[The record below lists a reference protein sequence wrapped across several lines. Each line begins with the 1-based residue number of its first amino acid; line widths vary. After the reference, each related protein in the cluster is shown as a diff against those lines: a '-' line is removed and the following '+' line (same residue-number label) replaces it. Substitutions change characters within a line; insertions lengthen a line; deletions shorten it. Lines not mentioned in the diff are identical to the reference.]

1 MTTALLP
8 GRPQI
13 ARLRVRTA
21 RRDALQVS
29 LRAGALLE
37 RLDLIPPGLP
47 PSSVLLVRALRD
59 PLPGCVSFAQP
70 GEAAPA
76 RWQQALTTSM
86 ARFAH
91 EAARPALGAVP
102 TSAAAVLF
110 ADEAELVACLVRDW
124 LGGRVA
130 DCWWWR
136 SVLGDQAPREW
147 LRRRV
152 LERGELMVPA
162 MAVLAAGRDAAAWLA
177 RLDDTEAAAAI
188 AAIERSHAVSL
199 RAVAEDSTARPRDG
213 FIKMDRRASSRPRA
227 FERLVEVVPEVRAP
241 QLRQLQR
248 RLAALVLALVR
259 APLWARSSQLALA
272 VHELERAGPGAD
284 GQARE
289 IPEAIESGIAVPRPA
304 RPIDMTGAVQVHEP
318 LEQPAE
324 SPDAT
329 GGLGGSPARPE
340 ESAASAQPRE
350 DAEPLQAQ
358 GGQAERSA
366 AIARTVVEAPP
377 MQAQDSPVVPAPSAR
392 SKDVSAAE
400 QAARIRTKFG
410 GIFYLLNAAL
420 ALKLYAD
427 FTSPRGSN
435 LRISPWDWLALIG
448 RDWFGREFVRDPVWK
463 LLAGLAGRERRRLR
477 RPRWLKSQIESLL
490 ARLALALGEE
500 HSADIPAFV
509 CRHPAEIAAT
519 ASRVDVHLALSDL
532 ALALRIAGL
541 DRDPGWIPAAGRSIA
556 FHFE

>member
-1 MTTALLP
+1 
-8 GRPQI
+8 
-13 ARLRVRTA
+13 
-21 RRDALQVS
+21 
-29 LRAGALLE
+29 
-37 RLDLIPPGLP
+37 
-47 PSSVLLVRALRD
+47 
-59 PLPGCVSFAQP
+59 
-70 GEAAPA
+70 
-76 RWQQALTTSM
+76 
-86 ARFAH
+86 
-91 EAARPALGAVP
+91 
-102 TSAAAVLF
+102 
-110 ADEAELVACLVRDW
+110 
-124 LGGRVA
+124 
-130 DCWWWR
+130 
-136 SVLGDQAPREW
+136 
-147 LRRRV
+147 
-152 LERGELMVPA
+152 
-162 MAVLAAGRDAAAWLA
+162 
-177 RLDDTEAAAAI
+177 
-188 AAIERSHAVSL
+188 
-199 RAVAEDSTARPRDG
+199 
-213 FIKMDRRASSRPRA
+213 
-227 FERLVEVVPEVRAP
+227 
-241 QLRQLQR
+241 
-248 RLAALVLALVR
+248 
-259 APLWARSSQLALA
+259 
-272 VHELERAGPGAD
+272 
-284 GQARE
+284 
-289 IPEAIESGIAVPRPA
+289 
-304 RPIDMTGAVQVHEP
+304 
-318 LEQPAE
+318 
-324 SPDAT
+324 
-329 GGLGGSPARPE
+329 
-340 ESAASAQPRE
+340 
-350 DAEPLQAQ
+350 
-358 GGQAERSA
+358 
-366 AIARTVVEAPP
+366 